1 MSKNP
6 LFAGIVAVMLAGGL
20 PAVAQN
26 NDPITALIQSELT
39 GVQNIKKNNDGAI
52 RSLTVIGRAP
62 ISRALPM
69 AKAKQVASAAALR
82 NAKAE
87 FAKFLKTEVTASSA
101 QDGSVTIATK
111 GAAGGD
117 EGDAKSIET
126 ADAIEVSSEKYAE
139 FAAAA
144 ITGLQQIGAGV
155 WEDSYTVVMGWDVAA
170 ARQIKQL
177 TGQAP
182 ITTPPPT
189 TGPTAEIHPEPV
201 AHPAVEPGQNKPV
214 QPANNAAQNAG
225 DFF

>member
-1 MSKNP
+1 MSKNHII
-6 LFAGIVAVMLAGGL
+6 AGIVATMLAGGL
-20 PAVAQN
+20 TAVAQN
-26 NDPITALIQSELT
+26 NDPITTLIQSELT
-39 GVQNIKKNNDGAI
+39 GVQNVKKNDDGTI
-52 RSLTVIGRAP
+52 RSLTVIGQAA

-69 AKAKQVASAAALR
+69 AKAKQVASAAAVR

-117 EGDAKSIET
+117 EGEAKSIET
-126 ADAIEVSSEKYAE
+126 ADAIDVSSEKYAE

-155 WEDSYTVVMGWDVAA
+155 WEGTYKVVMGWDVEA
-170 ARQIKQL
+170 ARQVKQL

-182 ITTPPPT
+182 VN
-189 TGPTAEIHPEPV
+189 TAPGVDAAPQPAPV
-201 AHPAVEPGQNKPV
+201 APPMVEPGQNQPV